1 MLVSIMKTSKLMKC
15 QKEAIFDSMNDNEN
29 VITAILTIQT
39 TYNLVPNTINVHT
52 VRTMAQPNG
61 YLSTFPV

>member
-1 MLVSIMKTSKLMKC
+1 MKC